1 MSCKRIPKMES
12 LTEVSAINRVNRQIR
27 ARQIRVIDEDGT
39 QLGIM
44 SVEDALHRA
53 ESKDL
58 DLVEVAP
65 KAVPPVVR
73 IMDFGKYQYEQR
85 KRAKKARAN
94 QKKIVIKEL
103 KFKSDTAEHDYQFKM
118 RHAEEF
124 LKSGAKVK
132 ATVTFRGREV
142 VHSHLGLDMLQRL
155 AKDLEE
161 IAMIEQ
167 APKMDTR
174 TMSMLLAPKQ
184 TV

>member
-1 MSCKRIPKMES
+1 MIES
-12 LTEVSAINRVNRQIR
+12 LTEVGAINRVNQQIR

-44 SVEDALHRA
+44 AVEDALQRA
-53 ESKDL
+53 ESKEL

-85 KRAKKARAN
+85 KRAKNARKN
-94 QKKIVIKEL
+94 QKKIVIKEV
-103 KFKSDTAEHDYQFKM
+103 KFKSDTAEHDYQFKK

-124 LKSGAKVK
+124 IKSGAKVK
-132 ATVTFRGREV
+132 ATVTFRGREI
-142 VHSHLGLDMLQRL
+142 VHSHLGLSMLQRL
-155 AKDLEE
+155 SKELEE
-161 IAMIEQ
+161 IAAIE
-167 APKMDTR
+167 ANPKMDTR

-184 TV
+184 TS